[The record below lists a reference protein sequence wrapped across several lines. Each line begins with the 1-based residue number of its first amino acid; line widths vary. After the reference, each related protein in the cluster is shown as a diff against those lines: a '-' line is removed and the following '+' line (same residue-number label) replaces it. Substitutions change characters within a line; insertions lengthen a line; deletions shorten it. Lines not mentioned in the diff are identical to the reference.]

1 MAQVLVIDSILEIA
15 MGNLEMMSDRDF
27 IFGYSAAKTTAFKIV
42 RKLFRGFGYVIEIT
56 QDLRKQ
62 EMVSRCSLQ

>member
-1 MAQVLVIDSILEIA
+1 
-15 MGNLEMMSDRDF
+15 MGNLEMMYDRYF
-27 IFGYSAAKTTAFKIV
+27 IFGYSAVKTTAFKIV